1 MLSYGQVQMVVG
13 AAFLGKIAQIISWSS
28 LYDIFC
34 SFSDYVG
41 EQNFILFTSIVEDV
55 HINQ

>member
-1 MLSYGQVQMVVG
+1 MVVG